1 VRRPVALPTSLR
13 AWLQPR
19 TYPSPSIP
27 FSASLC
33 INLNAGCV
41 AVEADEEIARLW
53 HREMVTGGSSYTEP
67 STWKPMHPEAA
78 SLLEE
83 RLETAVQDG
92 TVRRAGQFCVALL
105 DEWLAVCAER
115 RSARAA
121 HM

>member
-1 VRRPVALPTSLR
+1 MH
-13 AWLQPR
+13 
-19 TYPSPSIP
+19 
-27 FSASLC
+27 
-33 INLNAGCV
+33 LNISCV

-67 STWKPMHPEAA
+67 STWKPMLPEAA
-78 SLLEE
+78 LLLEE
-83 RLETAVQDG
+83 RLESAVQDG
-92 TVRRAGQFCVALL
+92 TVERAGQFCVALL